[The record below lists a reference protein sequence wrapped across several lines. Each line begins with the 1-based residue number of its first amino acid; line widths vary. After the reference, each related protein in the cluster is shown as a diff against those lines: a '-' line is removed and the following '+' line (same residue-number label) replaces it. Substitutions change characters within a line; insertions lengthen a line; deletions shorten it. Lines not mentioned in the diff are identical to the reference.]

1 MLIDTLVPWESYSGN
16 SVMSKE
22 LFIVFVEFELIFCY
36 VTLCED
42 FISRFVLPKKF
53 VIDFVSS
60 KLHFFMF
67 YYQGQSQKRETW
79 DMEIE
84 NIWNILTDKIRIM

>member
-1 MLIDTLVPWESYSGN
+1 MHIDTVTYQESYSGN

-22 LFIVFVEFELIFCY
+22 FFVVFAELQLIFCY

-67 YYQGQSQKRETW
+67 YYQGQSQKRET
-79 DMEIE
+79 
-84 NIWNILTDKIRIM
+84 

>member
-1 MLIDTLVPWESYSGN
+1 MAVYNIMHIDTLVYRESYSEN

-22 LFIVFVEFELIFCY
+22 FFVVFAERQLIFCY

-67 YYQGQSQKRETW
+67 YYQGQSQKRET
-79 DMEIE
+79 
-84 NIWNILTDKIRIM
+84 